1 MPSCYAHYRFGA
13 QALPMLPESAR
24 KRIEGNRKLFDL
36 GLQGPD
42 FFFFYRLGKD
52 TPVKELGH
60 KLHFQK
66 GTEFFGQICRE
77 RKNPTDAELAYLY
90 GLMGHY
96 CLDSV
101 CHPLVNRMAKGDSLL
116 HNRMESEFERYLMN
130 LDGISRPHFRDR
142 GRFLPCTRACC
153 RVAARFYSDATAGQ
167 IQEALW
173 SMRVILGLL
182 MVHPGAKWVLKWMG
196 GANPGLLMEDRPV
209 AEYADSNEAL
219 GQLFEEAVARYPQ
232 YITQLQEHIAFGK
245 PFGEELEGIF
255 G

>member
-1 MPSCYAHYRFGA
+1 MPSCYAHYRFGDRV
-13 QALPMLPESAR
+13 LPDLPADVR
-24 KRIEGNRKLFDL
+24 RIIEGNRPFFDL

-52 TPVKELGH
+52 TPVKEMGH
-60 KLHFQK
+60 KFHFQK
-66 GTEFFGQICRE
+66 GTEFFGNIYRE
-77 RKNPTDAELAYLY
+77 QKDLTDAELAYLY

-96 CLDSV
+96 CLDSR
-101 CHPLVNRMAKGDSLL
+101 CHPMIHRLTKEDSLL

-142 GRFLPCTRACC
+142 GWFLPCTRACC
-153 RVAARFYSDATAGQ
+153 RVAARFYPGATAGQ

-196 GANPGLLMEDRPV
+196 GANPGLLMENQPV
-209 AEYADSNEAL
+209 AELADTNGAL
-219 GQLFEEAVARYPQ
+219 EQLFEEAVARYPE
-232 YITQLQEHIAFGK
+232 YLAQLQDHRTFGK
-245 PFGEELEGIF
+245 PFGKELEGIF